1 MSEREAKY
9 YRMLAKKFEITEKVF
24 EAKEDYNEL
33 EADKAEHQKKQA
45 KGNAEVQ
52 EQLLKI
58 QKLRNDGKED
68 KALKQEM
75 KSKKKEADIAQ
86 FKRTIQ
92 EIQSK
97 IEKKKLDIL
106 KIEGELQKV
115 ETKLRADFAEKFT
128 QM

>member
-9 YRMLAKKFEITEKVF
+9 YRMLSKKFDVTEKLF

-33 EADKAEHQKKQA
+33 EADKASVQKKQA
-45 KGNAEVQ
+45 KGNAEVE
-52 EQLLKI
+52 EQQLKI
-58 QKLRNDGKED
+58 VKLRNDGKED

-75 KSKKKEADIAQ
+75 KLKKKESDIAQ
-86 FKRTIQ
+86 FKRDIQ

-106 KIEGELQKV
+106 KIESELQKV
-115 ETKLRADFAEKFT
+115 ETQLRSDFAEKFT